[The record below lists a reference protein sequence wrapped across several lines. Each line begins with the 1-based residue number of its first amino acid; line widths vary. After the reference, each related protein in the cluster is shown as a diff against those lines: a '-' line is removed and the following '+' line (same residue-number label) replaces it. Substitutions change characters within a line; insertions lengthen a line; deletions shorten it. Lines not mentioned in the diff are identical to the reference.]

1 MVKQIKDTMGRE
13 LRALATPGPRMADE
27 IAIALSVLL
36 AIVFAQVAG
45 ARMVSWA
52 AVSALVL
59 LKSDTRETLTR
70 GIMRMGGTIAGA
82 LLALAIVPL
91 AVHSVVLACISAALV
106 GGVGLY
112 GMLTG
117 RRAYA
122 WLLFGLTFQLILFDK
137 LDHPHLATVDLAW
150 TRFVEVAAG
159 TLACVIVSLGAAL
172 ISGENWLANRSPRPD
187 RMRWNANAARHAAQ
201 AGLALGLLP
210 AIYALTRLPELAGA
224 AITVMAVMI
233 VPVAGI
239 GKSGLIPVSR
249 RLLHRAIG
257 CVAGGLLAIAVLLVA
272 HGNVIVI
279 VAGTALGL
287 VIGRHLET
295 GGKATAYVGLQ
306 FSIALLTAL
315 VPDSYSAID
324 ASLAWDRLV
333 GIFVGMALLEPVLL
347 GWHFIA
353 QRLPGRER
361 VACAA

>member
-1 MVKQIKDTMGRE
+1 MVKRIKDTVERE

-27 IAIALSVLL
+27 IAVVLSVLL
-36 AIVFAQVAG
+36 AIVFAQAAG

-52 AVSALVL
+52 AISALVL

-70 GIMRMGGTIAGA
+70 GVMRLGGTIAGA
-82 LLALAIVPL
+82 LLALAIIPL
-91 AVHSVVLACISAALV
+91 AVQWVVLASIGAALI
-106 GGVGLY
+106 GGIGLY

-122 WLLFGLTFQLILFDK
+122 WLLFGLTFELILFDK
-137 LDHPHLATVDLAW
+137 LDHPHLATLDLAW
-150 TRFVEVAAG
+150 TRFIEVAAG

-172 ISGENWLANRSPRPD
+172 FSGADWLANRSPRPD
-187 RMRWNANAARHAAQ
+187 RMRWNAHAARHAAQ
-201 AGLALGLLP
+201 AALALALLP
-210 AIYALTRLPELAGA
+210 AIHALTGLPELAGA

-239 GKSGLIPVSR
+239 GQSGLAPVSR

-272 HGNVIVI
+272 QGNVAVI
-279 VAGTALGL
+279 VAGTVLGL

-295 GGKATAYVGLQ
+295 GGAATAYVGLQ
-306 FSIALLTAL
+306 FSLAVLTAL

-347 GWHFIA
+347 AWHFIA
-353 QRLPGRER
+353 QRVLNRER
-361 VACAA
+361 EACGA

>member
-1 MVKQIKDTMGRE
+1 MVKQIKDAVGRE
-13 LRALATPGPRMADE
+13 LRALAAPGPRMADKL
-27 IAIALSVLL
+27 AIVASVLL
-36 AIVFAQVAG
+36 AVAFAQLAG

-70 GIMRMGGTIAGA
+70 GVMRMGGTISGA
-82 LLALAIVPL
+82 LLALAIVPY
-91 AVHSVVLACISAALV
+91 AVHSLALASISAALI
-106 GGVGLY
+106 GGMGLY

-122 WLLFGLTFQLILFDK
+122 WLLFGLTFELILFDK
-137 LDHPHLATVDLAW
+137 LDHPHLATTDLAW

-159 TLACVIVSLGAAL
+159 TLACVLVSLGTAL
-172 ISGENWLANRSPRPD
+172 ISRSDWLAGHKPRPD
-187 RMRWNANAARHAAQ
+187 RMRWNAHAARHAAQ
-201 AGLALGLLP
+201 AGLALALLP
-210 AIYALTRLPELAGA
+210 PIYALTGLPELAGA

-239 GKSGLIPVSR
+239 GQSGLAPVSR

-257 CVAGGLLAIAVLLVA
+257 CIAGGLLAIAVLLLA
-272 HGNVIVI
+272 YGSIGVI
-279 VAGTALGL
+279 VAGTVLGL

-295 GGKATAYVGLQ
+295 GGNATAYVGLQ

-315 VPDSYSAID
+315 VPDSYSAVD
-324 ASLAWDRLV
+324 PGLAWDRLV

-347 GWHFIA
+347 AWHFVA
-353 QRLPGRER
+353 QRLRQRETGS
-361 VACAA
+361 CAA